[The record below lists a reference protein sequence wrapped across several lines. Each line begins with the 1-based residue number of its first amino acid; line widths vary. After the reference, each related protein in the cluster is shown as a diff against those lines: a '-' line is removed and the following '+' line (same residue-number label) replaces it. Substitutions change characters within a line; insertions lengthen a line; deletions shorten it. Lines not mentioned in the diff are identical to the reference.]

1 MDFSKLSESV
11 QDDTFKDIYKIVAD
25 SASSLTNDSIGVSIG
40 VKQVEEIRDLQID
53 RVRANLVNDG
63 AQTLD
68 EMKSSVA
75 RKVTMI
81 MGEINDGFY
90 NPVTKI
96 GTQFDP
102 GYYNDAFV
110 PVSMTPNEVTSYYS
124 SGGIPAAIID
134 KKAKGLLINGFT
146 FEGLDWTDEEIEQVK
161 NTADALNLDTY
172 IKESMRDGLSYGGD
186 LLVPHL
192 RSDSA
197 IGYEKSIE
205 ELGKEGK
212 LGIGCIDRFW
222 TADRWNCVLVPDY
235 NVSAAS
241 YLNPGHMFVPITG
254 LTVNTKRAA
263 LLRPRQLPY
272 WGTIRQMG
280 WGISDMESWIRSV
293 LAYELCIEA
302 IPIMSQQMSLLFRI
316 IPLDGVLAQN
326 GPAAAEEFAKKSSAA
341 LAAASNINIRTVNA
355 IGEIKAI
362 ERNFTGYEPLVKLLR
377 QDIGAKSRFP
387 ESVLFHSQAGGFSD
401 NEEDTTLK
409 QAEVIQEI
417 AKEVIPQF
425 QPIVD
430 MLVYSTFG
438 YDSPQAR
445 KCHKLRISFDSPTV
459 LTNDQKNQAGQI
471 FGGLV
476 TSLVGAGASLPDS
489 IALAKPFIP
498 DIELPQDVID
508 RMNMTPET
516 ELANGANGADW
527 LMDKMRG
534 EGDGVDWISETI
546 GLNKGANYLAEKAGI
561 KEPESKPLPD
571 IVRVGKSNGV
581 RRIMDWIGGKS
592 KVNDSEFKE
601 QDHPRKDNGQF
612 GSGSSETKSDAGAG
626 GHIAEEFEQKDT
638 FGNGSRIEY
647 TKKDD
652 PYVFVR
658 NDNKGS
664 PYFTVEKKLKLKD
677 GSYAPVSMTMG
688 DKRFSSLEE
697 AKSSTGS
704 LEKTEQRESEKRKE
718 AEKYSKIPNLWK
730 GDAKKVAK
738 KLIDEGFPVD
748 KFVSS
753 QRSESKYIYLANG
766 EKIRISSH
774 ELPMGYES
782 ADYEYRPGDNIDD
795 LLKKMGGSD

>member
-11 QDDTFKDIYKIVAD
+11 QDSTFKDIYTIVAK
-25 SASSLTNDSIGVSIG
+25 NDSGLTSDAIGISLGVS
-40 VKQVEEIRDLQID
+40 QVQEIRELQIE
-53 RVRANLVNDG
+53 RVRANLVGDG
-63 AQTLD
+63 AQTLE
-68 EMKSSVA
+68 EMKQSVA
-75 RKVTMI
+75 QKVTMI
-81 MGEINDGFY
+81 MGQVNDGFY

-134 KKAKGLLINGFT
+134 KKAKGLLINGYT

-172 IKESMRDGLSYGGD
+172 IKEAMRDGLSYGGD
-186 LLVPHL
+186 LMVPHL
-192 RSDSA
+192 RGDSA
-197 IGYEKSIE
+197 IDYEKSIE
-205 ELGKEGK
+205 ELGEEGK
-212 LGIGCIDRFW
+212 LEIGCIDRFW

-235 NVSAAS
+235 NVSASS

-263 LLRPRQLPY
+263 LLRPRRLPY

-316 IPLDGVLAQN
+316 IPLDGVIAQN
-326 GPAAAEEFAKKSSAA
+326 GPQAAEEFAKRSSAA

-438 YDSPQAR
+438 YGSPQAL
-445 KCHKLRISFDSPTV
+445 KCRKLRISFDSPTV
-459 LTNDQKNQAGQI
+459 LTNEEKNQAGQI

-476 TSLVGAGASLPDS
+476 TSLTGAGVSVPDA

-508 RMNMTPET
+508 AMTMPPET
-516 ELANGANGADW
+516 ETNGANGADW
-527 LMDKMRG
+527 LMDKVRG
-534 EGDGVDWISETI
+534 EGDGVDWISEAI
-546 GLNKGANYLAEKAGI
+546 GLNKGADYLAEKAGI
-561 KEPESKPLPD
+561 KEPEPKPLPE
-571 IVRVGKSNGV
+571 IVRVGKSNGI
-581 RRIMDWIGGKS
+581 RRLMDWIGGKS
-592 KVNDSEFKE
+592 KVNDSEFRE
-601 QDHPRKDNGQF
+601 EDHPRKDNGQF
-612 GSGSSETKSDAGAG
+612 GEGGGSEKTKESDKY
-626 GHIAEEFEQKDT
+626 EEKDT
-638 FGNGSRIEY
+638 FGNGNRIEY
-647 TKKDD
+647 TNKDS
-652 PYVFVR
+652 PYVFVKHS
-658 NDNKGS
+658 NTEGDF
-664 PYFTVEKKLKLKD
+664 FTIEKKLKLKD
-677 GSYAPVSMTMG
+677 GSYANVSMTMG
-688 DKRFSSLEE
+688 DKKYSSLGE
-697 AKSSTGS
+697 AESATGS
-704 LEKTEQRESEKRKE
+704 AEKKEENEEKKRKE
-718 AEKYSKIPNLWK
+718 AAKYSKIPNLWK
-730 GDAKKVAK
+730 GDAQKVAK
-738 KLIDEGFPVD
+738 TLIDEGVSID

-753 QRSESKYIYLANG
+753 QRSESKYIYLTNG

-782 ADYEYRPGDNIDD
+782 ADYEYRPGDNIKD
-795 LLKKMGGSD
+795 LIKKVSGQEK